1 VHANIKS
8 SNILLTKDLEAC
20 ISDFGLAQLLTPTS
34 AASRIVGYRA
44 PEVTEARKITQK
56 SDVYSFGVL
65 LLELLTG
72 KAPTQAALND
82 EGIDLPRW
90 VQSVVREEWT
100 AEVFD
105 LELMRYHN
113 IEEEMVSMLQVAM
126 QCVDPVPERRPKMS
140 NVLMLLEDVHPLYI
154 DNGDEASR
162 QSESASE
169 EKFRGSDKDR
179 ASQENTPS
187 RSHTP

>member
-1 VHANIKS
+1 MV
-8 SNILLTKDLEAC
+8 
-20 ISDFGLAQLLTPTS
+20 FGLQ
-34 AASRIVGYRA
+34 
-44 PEVTEARKITQK
+44 
-56 SDVYSFGVL
+56 L

-105 LELMRYHN
+105 LELMRYQN
-113 IEEEMVSMLQVAM
+113 IEEEMVVMLQIAM
-126 QCVDPVPERRPKMS
+126 QCVDPVPERRPKMN
-140 NVLMLLEDVHPLYI
+140 NVLLLLEDVHPFFI
-154 DNGDEASR
+154 DNGDETSR

-169 EKFRGSDKDR
+169 EKFRGSDKDNKTP
-179 ASQENTPS
+179 SQENTPS

>member
-1 VHANIKS
+1 M
-8 SNILLTKDLEAC
+8 L
-20 ISDFGLAQLLTPTS
+20 Q
-34 AASRIVGYRA
+34 
-44 PEVTEARKITQK
+44 
-56 SDVYSFGVL
+56 L

-105 LELMRYHN
+105 LELMRYQN
-113 IEEEMVSMLQVAM
+113 IEEEMVSMLQIAM
-126 QCVDPVPERRPKMS
+126 QCVDPVPERRPKMNS
-140 NVLMLLEDVHPLYI
+140 VLLLLEDVHPFFI
-154 DNGDEASR
+154 DNGDDTTTSR

-169 EKFRGSDKDR
+169 EKFRGSDKDKENNT
-179 ASQENTPS
+179 SQENTPS
-187 RSHTP
+187 HSQTP